1 MKEADNQIQNVT
13 DVAVDETNVE
23 SISAPVISVKGL
35 IKKFDDNEVLCGI
48 DLDISDGEKIAII
61 GPSGCG
67 KSTFLRCLNCM
78 EDPSGGSI
86 IFDGVDIAD
95 MSVDINVHREKI
107 GMVFQQFNLFNNKT
121 VLNNIT
127 LAPIYLQTKRLKKQK
142 RKNFWYKLFGKKDKI
157 VPITTTKQEIKE
169 AANARANELLV
180 RIGLAD
186 KADAYPSTLS
196 GGQKQRI
203 AIVRA
208 LAMNPRVMLFDEPTS
223 ALDPEMV
230 GEVLD
235 LIREV
240 ANEGMTMVI
249 VTHEMGFA
257 REVADRVLF
266 MDSGLIKED
275 GTPEQVFTNPQNP
288 RLQDFLAKVL

>member
-107 GMVFQQFNLFNNKT
+107 GMVF
-121 VLNNIT
+121 
-127 LAPIYLQTKRLKKQK
+127 
-142 RKNFWYKLFGKKDKI
+142 
-157 VPITTTKQEIKE
+157 
-169 AANARANELLV
+169 
-180 RIGLAD
+180 
-186 KADAYPSTLS
+186 
-196 GGQKQRI
+196 
-203 AIVRA
+203 
-208 LAMNPRVMLFDEPTS
+208 
-223 ALDPEMV
+223 
-230 GEVLD
+230 
-235 LIREV
+235 
-240 ANEGMTMVI
+240 
-249 VTHEMGFA
+249 
-257 REVADRVLF
+257 
-266 MDSGLIKED
+266 
-275 GTPEQVFTNPQNP
+275 
-288 RLQDFLAKVL
+288 